1 MDALFRRIKLST
13 TNQQALEMMQKY
25 LAKKPKPM
33 PVRGERT
40 AKNKAKKPKK

>member
-1 MDALFRRIKLST
+1 MGT
-13 TNQQALEMMQKY
+13 TNQQALEMMQKQ
-25 LAKKPKPM
+25 KKKPM